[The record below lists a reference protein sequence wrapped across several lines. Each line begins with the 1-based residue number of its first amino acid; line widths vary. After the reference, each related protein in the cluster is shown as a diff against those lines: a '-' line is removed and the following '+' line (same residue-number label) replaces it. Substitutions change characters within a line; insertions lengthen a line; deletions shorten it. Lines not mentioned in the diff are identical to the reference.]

1 MTHSFDFK
9 NKMNMN
15 TQANMQDNS
24 NVVKTRQY
32 MKLNEL
38 SKAVSLSVMLSLG
51 VWVTFPA
58 MAANNDKPSNEQ
70 ADSVASTVNQSK
82 KGLDSEAEHGLE
94 PVQLTPA
101 QRAMAGIEVVKLAS
115 QTFSLEA
122 VATASLVVD
131 RNRTVVLAPQ
141 LEVLVEKR
149 HVLPGQE
156 VVKGEPLLTLGGSAV
171 AQAQSTYVTA
181 AADWNRIKSMSKNAV
196 SASRRLQSQVSAEL
210 ARATLQA
217 LQMTDEQITGLEKNP
232 NTIGRYQL
240 LAPINGRVQQD
251 IAELGQVIVGGT
263 PLMQLTDESY
273 LWVDAQ
279 LTPDQAEGI
288 SVGNVALV
296 KVGKKTVEAKII
308 GRSHEFNS
316 QTRTEKVV
324 LSFDNTGHELHA
336 GQFAEIYLPDAKEGG
351 IVVPDSALT
360 RSNDGDWQVY
370 TEEPEGFVSHEIK
383 LIESQRGMNLIRGI
397 KPDSNVVISG
407 AFFLASER
415 SKTGFD
421 ADGH

>member
-1 MTHSFDFK
+1 MKHSFDVN

-15 TQANMQDNS
+15 TQANIQNMSDMRPMRNPI
-24 NVVKTRQY
+24 
-32 MKLNEL
+32 KLSGL
-38 SKAVSLSVMLSLG
+38 SKIVSLGLMLNLG
-51 VWVTFPA
+51 GLMTFPV
-58 MAANNDKPSNEQ
+58 MAADSEQSNAVQ
-70 ADSVASTVNQSK
+70 SSPVTPQVSQSK
-82 KGLDSEAEHGLE
+82 TGLDSEAEHGLE

-101 QRAMAGIEVVKLAS
+101 QRKMAGIEVVKLAE

-156 VVKGEPLLTLGGSAV
+156 VVKGDPLLTLGGFAV

-181 AADWNRIKSMSKNAV
+181 AADWNRIKRMSKNAV

-217 LQMTDEQITGLEKNP
+217 LQMTDEQITNLEKNP
-232 NTIGRYQL
+232 NIIGSYQL

-279 LTPDQAEGI
+279 LTPAQAEGVN
-288 SVGNVALV
+288 VGNVAMV
-296 KVGKKTVEAKII
+296 KVGNQTVEAKII

-324 LSFDNTGHELHA
+324 LSFDNKGHELHA

-397 KPDSNVVISG
+397 KPNSNVVISG